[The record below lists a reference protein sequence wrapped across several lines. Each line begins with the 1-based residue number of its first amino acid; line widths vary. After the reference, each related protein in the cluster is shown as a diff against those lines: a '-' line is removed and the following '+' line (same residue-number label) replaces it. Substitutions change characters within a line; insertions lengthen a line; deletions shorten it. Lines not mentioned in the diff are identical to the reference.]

1 MILSVC
7 VCMYV
12 CVCVCVLTVSK
23 FSAAVAQNGS
33 VDEEQMSTA
42 QLDATYG
49 PLRELVSESVHQQE
63 SVLERVQV
71 STGGIWLS
79 FSTDN

>member
-1 MILSVC
+1 M
-7 VCMYV
+7 
-12 CVCVCVLTVSK
+12 CVCVLKVSK
-23 FSAAVAQNGS
+23 FSAAVAQSGS

-49 PLRELVSESVHQQE
+49 PLRELVSESVRQQE